1 MIRTIFA
8 VLFAVVYLICGIPVL
23 GIEWIIGKFN
33 KEKMDVSSLRMV
45 QWALGTIG
53 KICGVK
59 LTVIGKENIP
69 KDQAVLYVCNHRS
82 YFDIILGYSIMPG
95 LTGYISKDD
104 LEKVPLLNIWMR
116 RLYCLFLNRTD
127 MKQGLKTILKAIE
140 YIKQGV
146 SICIFPEGTRN
157 RGEEG
162 SLLEFKE
169 GSFKIAEKTGCPVI
183 PMAISHTA
191 DVILNH
197 MPKVT
202 PCHVTIEYGEPIYPK
217 ELPKELPKEQK
228 RALGAMTKG
237 RIQEMLDQ
245 HE

>member
-8 VLFAVVYLICGIPVL
+8 ALFAVVYLICGIPVL
-23 GIEWIIGKFN
+23 GVEWIIGKFN
-33 KEKMDVSSLRMV
+33 KKKMDVSSLRMV

-53 KICGVK
+53 KICGIK

-183 PMAISHTA
+183 PVAISHTA

-217 ELPKELPKEQK
+217 ELPKEQK

>member
-183 PMAISHTA
+183 PIAISHTA

-217 ELPKELPKEQK
+217 ELLKEQK

>member
-146 SICIFPEGTRN
+146 SICIFPVGTRN

-217 ELPKELPKEQK
+217 ELPKEQK